1 MSWRSKCL
9 FSRLGVFSKVSS
21 IVVDDDDRPQH
32 HRRHHHHYQFHYL
45 DQYLYSRPL
54 TPTTTTATTMTST
67 TTTTTT
73 TTGAFAKVLFDQIF
87 SPSIDKLDLS
97 HLLKTIQPG
106 RRQYV
111 KQISFYNTTAKKPTR
126 FYTAS
131 MGRSGLS
138 RQPWHVEDAGREPLT
153 PLLLGLPPSL

>member
-67 TTTTTT
+67 ATTT

-97 HLLKTIQPG
+97 HLLKSIQPG

-111 KQISFYNTTAKKPTR
+111 KQNSFYNTTAKKPTR

>member
-54 TPTTTTATTMTST
+54 TPTTTTATTMTS
-67 TTTTTT
+67 TTTT